1 MTAFLTD
8 MKTNSSAPI
17 TLLTPAQREEALKWV
32 VNSEMRLRTI
42 LKDLVDLIEAK
53 VRDHGCKLTGIELGS
68 LTSATVQALQAYRHF
83 EGQ

>member
-1 MTAFLTD
+1 MATHLND
-8 MKTNSSAPI
+8 ISTNGSAPI
-17 TLLTPAQREEALKWV
+17 TLLNPAQREEALEWIAS
-32 VNSEMRLRTI
+32 SEMRLRMI

-68 LTSATVQALQAYRHF
+68 LTSATVHALQTYRHL